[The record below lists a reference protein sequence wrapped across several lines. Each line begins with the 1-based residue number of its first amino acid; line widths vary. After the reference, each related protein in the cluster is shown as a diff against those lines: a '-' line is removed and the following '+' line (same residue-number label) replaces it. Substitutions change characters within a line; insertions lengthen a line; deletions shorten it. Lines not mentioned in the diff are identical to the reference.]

1 MKPSGPDHAIPLV
14 VATKQSSQRDRRVAI
29 IAVAMLF
36 AGTMLWAPFASI
48 QLSPIGAFIPV
59 LQSLMCVA
67 DLITATLLFSQYA
80 VQAQPAILMLASGYI
95 AAGLFA
101 FLQTLTFP
109 GSYAPNGLFGDG
121 TDTPAWLFVL
131 WHTSFPLGVLIYAI
145 SKNGGTV
152 EIEKARIRSAA
163 SEIAITV
170 LCVCAAVA
178 ALTWAV
184 TAGSAFLPPLY
195 SSSVTRQTLAANYTN
210 AILGLWYAT
219 ALVVLLVRGRT
230 LLDLWLVVTLC
241 AWVPNFLVATF
252 VTSVRFS
259 VGWYSARAYALVASW
274 TLLVVLLSETTRLY
288 ARLATALTL
297 RERERDNRLMSVSA
311 ATSAIAHEVNNPLG
325 SIVMNAETAVMQLNA
340 TPPELKDMKLMLEE
354 IKSSAHRAASVI
366 ASVRQMFAPS
376 TQPRTL
382 VHLEDVGRQVLGFL
396 RDDLRRNA
404 ITVETDFPGG
414 VPPVHADATQVQQV
428 VLNLVK
434 NAIEAMISTSGTRR
448 LRLVTSLSGTS
459 AVLSVQD
466 SGTGIS
472 ATDRERVFDAFFTTK
487 PAGIGMG
494 LGLAICRMLVESHR
508 GDLRLAKSDGSG
520 SIFEVALPTS
530 P

>member
-1 MKPSGPDHAIPLV
+1 
-14 VATKQSSQRDRRVAI
+14 
-29 IAVAMLF
+29 
-36 AGTMLWAPFASI
+36 
-48 QLSPIGAFIPV
+48 
-59 LQSLMCVA
+59 
-67 DLITATLLFSQYA
+67 
-80 VQAQPAILMLASGYI
+80 
-95 AAGLFA
+95 
-101 FLQTLTFP
+101 
-109 GSYAPNGLFGDG
+109 
-121 TDTPAWLFVL
+121 
-131 WHTSFPLGVLIYAI
+131 
-145 SKNGGTV
+145 
-152 EIEKARIRSAA
+152 
-163 SEIAITV
+163 
-170 LCVCAAVA
+170 
-178 ALTWAV
+178 
-184 TAGSAFLPPLY
+184 
-195 SSSVTRQTLAANYTN
+195 
-210 AILGLWYAT
+210 
-219 ALVVLLVRGRT
+219 
-230 LLDLWLVVTLC
+230 
-241 AWVPNFLVATF
+241 
-252 VTSVRFS
+252 
-259 VGWYSARAYALVASW
+259 
-274 TLLVVLLSETTRLY
+274 
-288 ARLATALTL
+288 
-297 RERERDNRLMSVSA
+297 MSVSA

-376 TQPRTL
+376 TQPRTP

-448 LRLVTSLSGTS
+448 LRLVTGLSGTS

-487 PAGIGMG
+487 PAGMG
-494 LGLAICRMLVESHR
+494 LGLAICRMLIESHP

-520 SIFEVALPTS
+520 SIFEVALPSS